1 MNFYS
6 GSNRIDEAIGRQ
18 QERIDG
24 MCNEMV
30 TFECNDCIESM
41 CGDCGE
47 IKIDSVRVVSGGM
60 KCSVCAYW
68 A

>member
-47 IKIDSVRVVSGGM
+47 KGGIRVSGGM
-60 KCSVCAYW
+60 KCGVCVYGG
-68 A
+68 

>member
-1 MNFYS
+1 MEMEHELLS
-6 GSNRIDEAIGRQ
+6 LCCRAASNEH
-18 QERIDG
+18 IDG

-47 IKIDSVRVVSGGM
+47 IKVDSVRTEGGM
-60 KCSVCAYW
+60 KCGACVYGG
-68 A
+68 

>member
-1 MNFYS
+1 MEMEHELLS
-6 GSNRIDEAIGRQ
+6 LCCQAASNEH
-18 QERIDG
+18 IDG

-47 IKIDSVRVVSGGM
+47 KGGIRVSGGM
-60 KCSVCAYW
+60 KCGVCVYGG
-68 A
+68 